1 MTDASPL
8 RVGIVC
14 DLLEEHWPS
23 MDLVADELLR
33 TLPAVV
39 SPRIMP
45 VRIRPAMARW
55 PAAIAQAS
63 HVRAAVNANRYLD
76 RHRRYPRWLRRHRGD
91 LEAYHVVDHTYAH
104 LVHEL
109 PAARTVVTCH
119 DVDAFRSLFDPAGE
133 RRSVMFRRMT
143 QRVLD
148 GMRRAAVVACDSV
161 ATRDAL
167 VAHGLR
173 STRLEVVPLGVHPA
187 FTPAAPAPAS
197 VRNDAP
203 VLLHVGSTIP
213 RKRVDVLLEVFARV
227 HRRVPDA
234 RLVRIGGAF
243 TAAQEALARRLGV
256 REAITVM
263 PRMEREALAG
273 AYREAALVLLPS
285 ESEGFG
291 LPVVEA
297 MACGTPVVASDLPV
311 LREVGGAA
319 AEYVPVAD
327 LDQWA
332 ERVCALLAERTESP
346 EARAARCRAALSQAA
361 RFTWEACAQRMADLY
376 AGVAR
381 G

>member
-14 DLLEEHWPS
+14 DLLEENWPS

-33 TLPAVV
+33 TLPVV
-39 SPRIMP
+39 ASPRIAP
-45 VRIRPAMARW
+45 VRIRPAMAGW
-55 PAAIAQAS
+55 PAAIARTS

-76 RHRRYPRWLRRHRGD
+76 RHRRYPRWLRRHRGNLD
-91 LEAYHVVDHTYAH
+91 AYHVVDHTYAH

-109 PAARTVVTCH
+109 PAERTVVTCH

-133 RRSVMFRRMT
+133 RRSAMFRRMT

-148 GMRRAAVVACDSV
+148 GLRRAAVVACDSV

-173 STRLEVVPLGVHPA
+173 TTGLEVVPLGVHPV
-187 FTPAAPAPAS
+187 FTPAATAPAS
-197 VRNDAP
+197 VRHDAP

-213 RKRVDVLLEVFARV
+213 RKRIDVLLEVFARV
-227 HRRVPDA
+227 RSQVPDA

-243 TAAQEALARRLGV
+243 TAAQEAVARRLGV

-263 PRMEREALAG
+263 PRMEREALAE

-327 LDQWA
+327 LDRWA
-332 ERVCALLAERTESP
+332 ERVRAVLAERTESP
-346 EARAARCRAALSQAA
+346 GARTARCRAALSQAA
-361 RFTWEACAQRMADLY
+361 RFTWEACAQRMAELY